1 MLTCSLINLHAFSF
15 KNWRNVFFHKLLPFG
30 HPDTFGESTCSRGM
44 DATKQMMLALLEVVG
59 VTLVALGLAYLEY
72 LF

>member
-1 MLTCSLINLHAFSF
+1 MN
-15 KNWRNVFFHKLLPFG
+15 
-30 HPDTFGESTCSRGM
+30 
-44 DATKQMMLALLEVVG
+44 ATKQMMLALLEVVG